1 MAQMERRINMKLKCT
16 INNKDYDIVNGATF
30 SEEYNETLDSGSIII
45 DGVAK
50 DNELRPFDDVFIYDT
65 ESEFK
70 GYKSRKKDY
79 FEVHTYV
86 VHPNVYINKSE
97 LEWIY
102 EHGFT
107 RGSLKFVYY
116 YGNQLTTQFMK
127 IKRYNNPVHYAIATI
142 DSNIYTNLGDDGL
155 GHYLFTY
162 TTFPLYAQRGYFEY
176 FTFTYNADAIA
187 MPTFYKHLLIDNFT
201 EERLNP
207 TSNLYKYKISL
218 MSETKRLERI
228 QLPNVSITQPRDISL
243 RKSVADYI
251 HQYVEMY
258 SPTIKVATSDDTFMY
273 VPKYE
278 VDDSIDT
285 IFGDVYCPNFTLDSP
300 SLRTLLNQLFLVK
313 DRIPYVK
320 DDRIYAMDIS
330 ARTGTF
336 NLNKM
341 NTITASRS
349 SDNHCTGLKRTYKD
363 ALSGRNTARMVEYIG
378 FRNSDNA
385 LLTIENMRVET
396 KFPIYKINK
405 IYLCYYKS
413 AQVWTYTTNPPSYT
427 GDDKVFLCKQ
437 DITKLVLQEE
447 ARNLVSKDWNDFD
460 NNRPQNIDDLAQ
472 YKLCTVS
479 YTIGS
484 NKIEGWGTSYEYPS
498 GWWGVTTATKTYIEN
513 IFDVLDERYPYG
525 IYDVGYLSKELGAN
539 TYITINSQITYRLD
553 NIVSPID
560 KSKGALRLKSFFFMV
575 DYEGF
580 YNGTI
585 QTSKDDENRDDI
597 VTNDNQSSSLTLL
610 EKDGLFQ
617 KEKANRFGNKAYSY
631 YATYDDISEL
641 QNLGSVDNTTDEDV
655 IIYHRE
661 YAIYDKFVK
670 TSYYGCKDYVLKNYF
685 TNVYAKHRP
694 YNLLPYSQSIIRAE
708 NRKQYLMLSKDTI
721 YYDETNT
728 GYNVN
733 EPINFDKFDN
743 YMASLISFVKPSLTP
758 LSIDKFN
765 NTEKLNYGYISYTS
779 GGVTKKYSNDIN
791 IFTSGY
797 SLCMNISMWDNI
809 TMGNYISDFEPTMNS
824 NNLSNIPEDD
834 RTGAVQSFY
843 SVVDSDVTGF
853 TEKLGFY
860 FGHIPDEDF
869 SNLVIDSYAGVEDD
883 LYDKLLQM
891 PLLTS
896 TDESNIIGKE
906 YKINKD
912 NKEVIDM
919 TFQIEPFTNDK
930 DIAFSE
936 WIMKLCNLYGIYNKF
951 AQDTTVLD
959 VHGYSK
965 TFMAYCGNVTWTFDT
980 ARFYDPM
987 VMFIIPVGDFSSLQ
1001 VGDTLSFYYDWSVSL
1016 YDDLWTQHHPWEKV
1030 MTGLTIQTSTI
1041 TSITSNE
1048 IKIKAF
1054 ITKRIRDGWFGGE
1067 KWDDGSDYELTLKKV
1082 ARLANI
1088 SFTSDTSN
1096 YYFSN
1101 IEYEYISSSDV
1112 FKTISLT
1119 FYDYSMQF
1127 RDTNNSIT
1135 AHTSSWNA
1143 SNHSETD
1150 VNYSNLTPS
1159 SKTYLKN
1166 MFVRVSNQTI
1176 NKTLVYN
1183 EYAEGDLTFE
1193 NIYLPSIISIKTE
1206 QAETQFAYPK
1216 TYIEIDIRLLTSYK
1230 SLEIWYADREDD
1242 SVANGTLHFVMGVNF
1257 TQQDINDGYVRI
1269 YASLLTKKDTRVFG
1283 KNNLVCGEV
1292 VNYKD
1297 NASFNYGENQYY
1309 VVK

>member
-50 DNELRPFDDVFIYDT
+50 DNELRPFDDVFIYNT

-79 FEVHTYV
+79 YEVHTYV

-116 YGNQLTTQFMK
+116 YGNQITTQFMK
-127 IKRYNNPVHYAIATI
+127 IKRYDNPVRYAIATV
-142 DSNIYTNLGDDGL
+142 DSNVYTNLGDDGQ
-155 GHYLFTY
+155 GHYVFTY
-162 TTFPLYAQRGYFEY
+162 STFPLYAQRGYFEY
-176 FTFTYNADAIA
+176 FTFTYNADAIT

-207 TSNLYKYKISL
+207 TANLYKYKISL
-218 MSETKRLERI
+218 MSETKKLERI
-228 QLPNVSITQPRDISL
+228 QLPNISITQPRDISL
-243 RKSVADYI
+243 QKSVADYI

-285 IFGDVYCPNFTLDSP
+285 IFGNVYCPNFTLDNP

-320 DDRIYAMDIS
+320 DDVIYAMDIT
-330 ARTGTF
+330 ARQGTF
-336 NLNKM
+336 SLNKM

-405 IYLCYYKS
+405 IYLCYYKK
-413 AQVWTYTTNPPSYT
+413 AQIWTSSTTPSSYT

-447 ARNLVSKDWNDFD
+447 ERALLSKDWNDFS
-460 NNRPQNIDDLAQ
+460 NNKPQTIDEMAQ
-472 YKLCTVS
+472 YKLCTVG

-498 GWWGVTTATKTYIEN
+498 GWWGVTTITKTYIEN
-513 IFDVLDERYPYG
+513 IFDLLDGINKWG
-525 IYDVGYLSKELGAN
+525 IYTVGYLTKELEPN
-539 TYITINSQITYRLD
+539 QFITINSSVAHRLD

-560 KSKGALRLKSFFFMV
+560 VLQGALRLKSFFFMV

-733 EPINFDKFDN
+733 EPINFDGFDN
-743 YMASLISFVKPSLTP
+743 YVGVLLSCINPSLTP
-758 LSIDKFN
+758 ISIDKFEN
-765 NTEKLNYGYISYTS
+765 QNKLNYGYITHTS

-797 SLCMNISMWDNI
+797 SLCMNISMWDNT

-834 RTGAVQSFY
+834 RTGSVQSFY
-843 SVVDSDVTGF
+843 SVVDSKLTGF
-853 TEKLGFY
+853 TESLGFY
-860 FGHIPDEDF
+860 FAHTPEEDF
-869 SNLVIDSYAGVEDD
+869 SDVVIDYYSGVEDD
-883 LYDKLLQM
+883 LYDKILSL
-891 PLLTS
+891 PLVSPNNET
-896 TDESNIIGKE
+896 NIVGKE
-906 YKINKD
+906 YKIYKD

-930 DIAFSE
+930 DIIFSE
-936 WIMKLCNLYGIYNKF
+936 WFMKLCDLYGTYNKF
-951 AQDTTVLD
+951 AQDTTVRDIGGFLT
-959 VHGYSK
+959 SFE
-965 TFMAYCGNVTWTFDT
+965 TYCSTVEWNRTVGQTTST
-980 ARFYDPM
+980 LHHP
-987 VMFIIPVGDFSSLQ
+987 VMTIKIDNTSLSSLTPNTPF
-1001 VGDTLSFYYDWSVSL
+1001 VFTYDWSISL
-1016 YDDLWTQHHPWEKV
+1016 YDLGFLDHLATDDV
-1030 MTGLTIQTSTI
+1030 IVGLNVTTTSVYSYDSGI
-1041 TSITSNE
+1041 LKLNA
-1048 IKIKAF
+1048 KIVKQV
-1054 ITKRIRDGWFGGE
+1054 RHGWWGGTE
-1067 KWDDGSDYELTLKKV
+1067 PIAYDDVIELRSVGALGQ
-1082 ARLANI
+1082 I
-1088 SFTSDTSN
+1088 SYAGDTSHT
-1096 YYFSN
+1096 YFSN
-1101 IEYEYISSSDV
+1101 MANTSDADNPFIYIS
-1112 FKTISLT
+1112 LPRGE
-1119 FYDYSMQF
+1119 Y
-1127 RDTNNSIT
+1127 RDNNSYIT
-1135 AHTSSWNA
+1135 KTTSSYTA
-1143 SNHSETD
+1143 SNHSLVYTYLGQTSGID
-1150 VNYSNLTPS
+1150 
-1159 SKTYLKN
+1159 KTYLKN
-1166 MFVRVSNQTI
+1166 MFIRVSNNTI

-1257 TQQDINDGYVRI
+1257 TQQDINNGYVRI

-1309 VVK
+1309 VLE